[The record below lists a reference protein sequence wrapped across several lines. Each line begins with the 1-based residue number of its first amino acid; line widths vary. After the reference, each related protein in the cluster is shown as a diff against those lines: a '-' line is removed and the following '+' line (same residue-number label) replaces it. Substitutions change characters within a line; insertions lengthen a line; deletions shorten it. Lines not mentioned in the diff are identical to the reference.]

1 MPIECLDNV
10 IATSTG
16 SAKEYAEKLKE
27 DYLNSIGEAKRKKG
41 AKFDEAKFSDEMLL
55 KAHSKL
61 ETELNKKVKSNEGLP
76 KLNDSKNTRKQELAT
91 AIEAE
96 YNAKIEAKK
105 AELQKLKQ
113 RESNIANTTNTN
125 PNGKDNKAKTEAE
138 SRQGDVLTPNE
149 TVGGNSPA
157 NQTDKGEPENISK
170 PIDLSIETTEPKP
183 IVAEAK
189 GSASKD
195 EQPSE
200 VKKVD
205 GGSVGVGGDKGVPFI
220 KKIFDKIRSIA
231 KLNKIQH
238 NILFNIDTK
247 LSKEIADAYEKMKH
261 DPNNPKVKKAYEAM
275 VEETKQQYNALVDG
289 GLKAERW
296 TGEGEPYANSAE
308 MLNDLKENNH
318 LWFLPN
324 ESAFGDKGAATK
336 YKDNIGLQDSGITL
350 DGKSLTN
357 SEVFRIVHDAVHGIN
372 GNEFGAIGEE
382 NATLQH
388 LSMYS
393 DEALPAV
400 VAQTRGQNSWV
411 NFSGVNDSANAK
423 FKEAAKLEKEG
434 KYDEAK
440 KIRKEAQKEFT
451 FAEPKIGLL
460 PNKYNFRYYGT
471 KNSELASKEK
481 SNTRSGEGNTK
492 ESKPINALTDEKNL
506 ARESQ
511 SFSSRSNS
519 GGRTI
524 RTSYGDVVPKFI
536 HTIKQSLVQGIKNV
550 FPDATIDKELFEVD
564 ADIFHKAAT
573 KAKSVNKFGAAVDVL
588 TQEEYSKYRLFIT
601 EDGLTGIALSK
612 DGDLGS
618 GFDMSG
624 KPKRLPQLLVLGIE
638 NGATHANAFD
648 TILPDYYSAFG
659 FKPVA
664 RNLWNDALKPKDW
677 NYTTFEKW
685 NNGRPDVVH
694 FVWDGGNRNTIHER
708 IGQFDNY
715 NDYHKEQTPII
726 DTWEEAQEIVEQS
739 LKETTKAETPKENQQ
754 PTKEVLP
761 SSIDKGEAVDN
772 IDKGI
777 PKETTNV
784 GEVKVEPIRQLGT
797 GDNVYFESKG
807 YRVNDSKN
815 GEVLL
820 IIRDENEKEP
830 FPITSVKFDNVNEA
844 VFIANKLNENR
855 PNGLTPH
862 YDIDK
867 LIENLKEE
875 YKNNNNGNEQ
885 QIKSDNLDANG
896 NIRKEPTNKE
906 ELAQVENEIAD
917 HQKELDK
924 QDSKSGIKKNVLPI
938 KDIVVAPKTFQF
950 KTQDEENG
958 VNRHEKLDGKYDRN
972 IGGSIGV
979 WIDAKNELGNGEGK
993 VYVVDGHHRMD
1004 LAKRSGEQNI
1014 DVFYID
1020 APTAKEARLVGA
1032 KSNIAQGRGT
1042 AIDAAKIYR
1051 DATPLQLENFS
1062 PKSKVGKEGKE
1073 LAKLSQP
1080 IFDLVAQEKLDIQ
1093 KAIAIAQVSEAK
1105 QEAFYKAIKR
1115 IEDSGAI
1122 KMSSKG
1128 LMVMAEKINSGEVAS
1143 NKVKQVDL
1151 FGTSE
1156 KEELL
1161 LAEQSQLEADIKDD
1175 LSKDAKILGNAN
1187 KNKEVLE
1194 KANNV
1199 VNVDENN
1206 KLAEQSKTA
1215 SALYDTYKKRNSVA
1229 SIIKQATEDLS
1240 KAPDRKTKQAIRE
1253 KASADVKSAIQ
1264 KELNIDFGKEDLNL
1278 QQVISPLIDKA
1289 KTALDK
1295 AQRELDNKR
1304 NELDKNIQGDNQDLF
1319 GKAKNNDNALF
1330 DNKADA
1336 SQREKVLEPYKKAV
1350 ENARESYNKAVEN
1363 ERNKPKQLG
1372 VFETPINTEEGGVKN
1387 EQTDKQKAKDK
1398 LDEARLA
1405 FRKSGGLS
1413 SGGLESLPELID
1425 LVRAYADYGYES
1437 VKEAW
1442 NKFKNDFPESK
1453 LGQDVFEKYYNE
1465 AVLANEKK
1473 IPIQKEISKEVAII
1487 KTNDSTEEEIR
1498 DYLDYMGYEKEDI
1511 DTYFD
1516 SIKTQEQKVE
1526 SGSGQEPPK
1535 VEDVNN
1541 NDTGDGYRGISK
1553 AYLKKHDD
1561 YVKTFETRDRKD
1573 VADQAMKALAQRAE
1587 NNGVKVEEQAENEV
1601 ESIIKRGIG
1610 SSHENEIITV
1620 AYHLSDLDSRIE
1632 KEMAKDD
1639 TDNAQLDLLLNK
1651 KQQALEASR
1660 ILGHSTGSNLNLF
1673 GYLFKK
1679 IASDN
1684 ISTYRAQIQSIFDVA
1699 DLPKTVKDLQKSLA
1713 DKKISTTDYDKIL
1726 PFVTEIEKVT
1736 KQAKERKAISDSKI
1750 KDIKDKA
1757 VQKYIENEIKKGVT
1771 NISDL
1776 TIETNTSK
1784 PKSTRTKDVIKSE
1797 LDKARAQF
1805 RIDAKQ
1811 MSSGGLQA
1819 VGSFVK
1825 VVKLAVEY
1833 GIKSASEFI
1842 KEFKDD
1848 FEGHSEV
1855 DITKAFNRVLVA
1867 EKKNDAIVKISE
1879 IAKNENAKEI
1889 TANMVD
1895 AGLIN
1900 HVIND
1905 YIHSDT
1911 PYDKVI
1917 SEATKELQQH
1927 LPETTEKQVR
1937 DAILRDGEFKQ
1948 KTKKQLENEVAKKAS
1963 EVRRLAHTQSTVDG
1977 IENANDILRDTKNLS
1992 DKEKKAEI
2000 EKRKSEHEKEL
2011 DAKIKAWQKEK
2022 AEAGKFYGESY
2033 SGETRIER
2041 MEDELQRLKDRKE
2054 KEPNETVKRQLSDR
2068 EKTLKESIDAERK
2081 AWQKEKAEARNT
2093 PENRLERAK
2102 EAVRKRIEKIRTE
2115 IAEKKRE
2122 STESTP
2128 TLHKDVEL
2136 ERLEAVEK
2144 SLVELEDKYIPK
2156 EPEQWKDEKALK
2168 KRRQNLENDISEL
2181 NDQIN
2186 KGERNKKDDSVED
2199 TEQIRKLR
2207 DIKNAK
2213 QDLLD
2218 EVAPDIEKINR
2229 EEARKEE
2236 KLKLRLADID
2246 EQINHLK
2253 NEKTVFNEAL
2263 KNPIK
2268 GDERLKQAKDLLAK
2282 AYHEA
2287 GIRKETSSKNEIK
2300 IAQDADAEIKTIN
2313 ESDLSDE
2320 IKKEHIKAIEKAR
2333 DAELNNTKQGV
2344 LSNLRDNVGRLLKQI
2359 IDYSAFNRNADIEDI
2374 KQSLGILHSALK
2386 PNVENLGD
2394 QINKAYQDLT
2404 AIIKEHRGT
2413 EFEDDLRAI
2422 QDKYI
2427 ATWQKTSD
2435 ELQRQSLIDKAQSSL
2450 RESER
2455 RLNAGQYTEIPTEP
2469 YQAEVDHELS
2479 SIEAENTNAWAKLNS
2494 LKRKAV
2500 EENRDNLIDKLNNA
2514 RRAWLIMSFGAL
2526 EKVGVSAI
2534 SKPILDPLHKQLF
2547 GRITGQITGVKPTSL
2562 DLLHQ
2567 TYKQFTSQENA
2578 DAFMNKKNNEYV
2590 NSVAEYSKAIRDFG
2604 IDSKEAEKAHNG
2616 MMQKELEMSASLANL
2631 FLNANSLIDI
2641 KQVLINAATN
2651 LDASLGKYDQSFHE
2665 ERVANRADK
2674 NQFQKVLDESKYWVE
2689 SVNRSHS
2696 AMKSISARQGLLD
2709 GYIENLQYFQKK
2721 DGRITDVNRK
2731 LAWDRAVLSEYEIG
2745 RFGEKTQMSQWIG
2758 KLKQSENPFKR
2769 AGANYALP
2777 VAKIAINITKQGI
2790 DRALPLELAI
2800 RTLGADAMKGMKFN
2814 EEDGIQFK
2822 TGLGKYYNGI
2832 KRGFEE
2838 LPYEQKKY
2846 INTLMSRGLSGVA
2859 QYALVFA
2866 LLGSGNI
2873 KYGGAWNDNDPFHRK
2888 YGVVMG
2894 SDGRE
2899 LKNGEWE
2906 IFGERMP
2913 KVVNVALNHSPY
2925 TLPASIAADMH
2936 FQLNRVDKKGN
2947 PIANSV
2953 LHAGQAGINEA
2964 YSRLPF
2970 TTFMDLLKIGIGGD
2984 DYKAQ
2989 KLVSGLVPGAKN
3001 IAEYFDKNE
3010 KGETVDRQ
3018 ARTTAEMIMK
3028 DNPFLRPFLK
3038 EKGSFELTPT
3048 QTKGL
3053 SELKIKPEDLSKK
3066 SREEL
3071 DALKYID
3078 EDGIKHD
3085 IFGGSKS
3092 FKIYNQLHPTKE
3104 GTKFLEKIELD
3115 NDLKEKLSTLGY
3127 DEIHN
3132 NNIEQ
3137 AIKDLQTKQDSY
3149 KAKSGDNI
3157 GRPVGAQN
3165 LKSYNQYDTIIRY
3178 LKSKK
3183 FGLIK

>member
-1 MPIECLDNV
+1 MPIECIDKV

-125 PNGKDNKAKTEAE
+125 QDGKDNKAKTEAE

-149 TVGGNSPA
+149 KVGGNAPT
-157 NQTDKGEPENISK
+157 NQNDKPTFDNVPIFTHTAEEVEFAKNEVFDNLSKLEVGSVIENSDGEIKVVTEKSTDKKGNQLIGIVTYERQADGSLRQMTNLVWASKYADGEIKLDYSPHSTGTNLKGERVTVTDKITGDK
-170 PIDLSIETTEPKP
+170 IDLSKENIFTEDKDGNLVQINKVEP
-183 IVAEAK
+183 ISAESK

-205 GGSVGVGGDKGVPFI
+205 EGSVGVGGDVTFQGKRGQADSITFDGKTIKQGEEIELNDVNISQDDSMPDLRSGKYKVRMLSVDTNGKSATLTLTDGNELITTTVKDLRKATSEAYHKAKKDGSNPELVKAVEDLLVGEVAPEVPQPTKAGSVGVGGDVESKI
-220 KKIFDKIRSIA
+220 KSI
-231 KLNKIQH
+231 I
-238 NILFNIDTK
+238 
-247 LSKEIADAYEKMKH
+247 
-261 DPNNPKVKKAYEAM
+261 P
-275 VEETKQQYNALVDG
+275 ETKIVNKNNEPIKVYHGTRGDGKFTDFENGDIGFHFGRKETAQQRGDNVLEVY
-289 GLKAERW
+289 
-296 TGEGEPYANSAE
+296 
-308 MLNDLKENNH
+308 LNIKNPIDIK
-318 LWFLPN
+318 
-324 ESAFGDKGAATK
+324 DKGAFEGQELVDSLYEAKILTK
-336 YKDNIGLQDSGITL
+336 AEYDYFTKEMSELPVEDIYGYNTDINKQLRDKIKEKGYDGFTYTNMYEGAA
-350 DGKSLTN
+350 GKS
-357 SEVFRIVHDAVHGIN
+357 I
-372 GNEFGAIGEE
+372 
-382 NATLQH
+382 
-388 LSMYS
+388 
-393 DEALPAV
+393 
-400 VAQTRGQNSWV
+400 
-411 NFSGVNDSANAK
+411 
-423 FKEAAKLEKEG
+423 
-434 KYDEAK
+434 
-440 KIRKEAQKEFT
+440 
-451 FAEPKIGLL
+451 
-460 PNKYNFRYYGT
+460 
-471 KNSELASKEK
+471 
-481 SNTRSGEGNTK
+481 
-492 ESKPINALTDEKNL
+492 
-506 ARESQ
+506 
-511 SFSSRSNS
+511 
-519 GGRTI
+519 
-524 RTSYGDVVPKFI
+524 
-536 HTIKQSLVQGIKNV
+536 
-550 FPDATIDKELFEVD
+550 
-564 ADIFHKAAT
+564 
-573 KAKSVNKFGAAVDVL
+573 
-588 TQEEYSKYRLFIT
+588 
-601 EDGLTGIALSK
+601 IALDNNQIIFA
-612 DGDLGS
+612 DG
-618 GFDMSG
+618 
-624 KPKRLPQLLVLGIE
+624 
-638 NGATHANAFD
+638 
-648 TILPDYYSAFG
+648 
-659 FKPVA
+659 
-664 RNLWNDALKPKDW
+664 RNLKA
-677 NYTTFEKW
+677 
-685 NNGRPDVVH
+685 
-694 FVWDGGNRNTIHER
+694 
-708 IGQFDNY
+708 
-715 NDYHKEQTPII
+715 
-726 DTWEEAQEIVEQS
+726 VEQS
-739 LKETTKAETPKENQQ
+739 LKETTEAETPKENQQ
-754 PTKEVLP
+754 PTKEVSP

-777 PKETTNV
+777 PKANV